1 MGYGSRAAGVLGS
14 HDGRMVNLR
23 SNNLRGSVIVI
34 GCVFVGFLAS
44 AGPGLVA
51 RAAEPDRWVEKL
63 TASGDSAFSSD
74 VFSSDDHAARRRIT
88 ELEQQVKQLEAER
101 RATSAPGTVQSAREL
116 EGAIAR
122 NRELVE
128 RNRALSAQNQ
138 ALAQSHL
145 FEPPARSCETPQQGA
160 DAKTQLRYWAD
171 QLRNPSKGFR
181 GKLTPAQNAA
191 LNVLLQEERALDPHN
206 PWREAK

>member
-1 MGYGSRAAGVLGS
+1 LRLARRERATLN
-14 HDGRMVNLR
+14 DGRMMNLR
-23 SNNLRGSVIVI
+23 SSVVVV

-63 TASGDSAFSSD
+63 TASGESAFSSD
-74 VFSSDDHAARRRIT
+74 VFTTDDQAARRRIT
-88 ELEQQVKQLEAER
+88 ELERQVKQLEAER
-101 RATSAPGTVQSAREL
+101 GAAAPALTASSDLDA
-116 EGAIAR
+116 AIAR

-138 ALAQSHL
+138 ALAQSHV
-145 FEPPARSCETPQQGA
+145 FDPPVPACEAPRDGA
-160 DAKTQLRYWAD
+160 DAKAQLRYWAD

-181 GKLTPAQNAA
+181 GKLTPAQNSA
-191 LNVLLQEERALDPHN
+191 LNVLLQEERTLDPHN
-206 PWREAK
+206 PWRDAK